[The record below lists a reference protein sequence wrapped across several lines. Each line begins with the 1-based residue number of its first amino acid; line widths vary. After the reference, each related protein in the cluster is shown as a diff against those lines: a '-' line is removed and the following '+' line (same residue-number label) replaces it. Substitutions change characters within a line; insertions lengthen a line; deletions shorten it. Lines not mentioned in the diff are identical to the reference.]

1 MSSKLPWYLEDINF
15 LGDSAR
21 LNNAKKIKAALH
33 YAALDEAK
41 VWQMLLEAS
50 MNLVDW
56 EAFIKAVKKS
66 IQDAKVLTAIVVL
79 TSSILCRNIIESK
92 CTTKMTWESIP
103 GHFIKFLPF

>member
-1 MSSKLPWYLEDINF
+1 MPLHSTPNAPKFDSKMSSKLPWYLEDINF

-50 MNLVDW
+50 MNLVD
-56 EAFIKAVKKS
+56 
-66 IQDAKVLTAIVVL
+66 
-79 TSSILCRNIIESK
+79 
-92 CTTKMTWESIP
+92 
-103 GHFIKFLPF
+103 